1 MYSYKRMADVAAEKL
16 EQRHNHTA
24 ELSSY
29 TNELIDMLDS
39 GEPVVSEVQKLSD
52 TTTKVADKISKAK
65 NATTSTKQCK
75 NLCYN
80 APSSN

>member
-1 MYSYKRMADVAAEKL
+1 MADVPISAKKL
-16 EQRHNHTA
+16 EQRHKNTA

-39 GEPVVSEVQKLSD
+39 GEAVVSEVQKLSD

-65 NATTSTKQCK
+65 KATASTKQCK
-75 NLCYN
+75 NK
-80 APSSN
+80 